1 MNHTLSEQ
9 RERHEGA
16 DTQESHIRT
25 CGRRQRKAA
34 SETPD
39 CPRRDPEPRPPWLR
53 KTFLLLQPPAWG
65 TWLGPARKLGENSDR
80 EAATWGNELPNL
92 QTKHAP
98 VLGGRPQEGQK
109 KQQLETA
116 RLTIDF
122 SCSSCKEYRRLELES
137 CYFIYLLKKK
147 FFTGW

>member
-1 MNHTLSEQ
+1 MIKSKLKLPLLGKKKNCIWSTCSFSP
-9 RERHEGA
+9 EGA
-16 DTQESHIRT
+16 EQSPQGVVQWTKL
-25 CGRRQRKAA
+25 KAGEA
-34 SETPD
+34 
-39 CPRRDPEPRPPWLR
+39 
-53 KTFLLLQPPAWG
+53 
-65 TWLGPARKLGENSDR
+65 ARKLGENSDR

-137 CYFIYLLKKK
+137 FYFIYLLKKK
-147 FFTGW
+147 FFTG